1 MFAIRRY
8 EMLVRLK
15 EFGTAHAEL
24 FPDTSGG
31 GRLFAAFGAAVDD
44 LQSHV
49 VAQAGG
55 TNATRQAT
63 TAKTAARRLALR
75 RLDTLTRTAQIVTA
89 GTPGFDEKLRLP
101 KSRSDQRL
109 VAVARAIVQDV
120 TPFADQIVAHNLP
133 ATFLS
138 EVTAA
143 IDALDTAIQTQAQ
156 AAGARA
162 AARAAIQERLAAAFA
177 MAAQL
182 DTVVANQC
190 GNDAVMLAKW
200 QSARHQSSVS
210 VPYPRRKQP
219 AESTPAQPAP
229 APPTPAPPTTAP
241 PTSTQPTS
249 EQPTPAQ
256 PTSAPPAP
264 VVTAA

>member
-1 MFAIRRY
+1 MFDIRRY

-24 FPDTSGG
+24 FPDSSGG
-31 GRLFAAFGAAVDD
+31 GKLFAAFGAALDD

-63 TAKTAARRLALR
+63 TAKTAARRLALQ
-75 RLDTLTRTAQIVTA
+75 RLDMLTRTAQIVTA

-133 ATFLS
+133 ATFLAD
-138 EVTAA
+138 VNAA
-143 IDALDTAIQTQAQ
+143 IDALDAAIQTQAS
-156 AAGARA
+156 AAQARA
-162 AARAAIQERLAAAFA
+162 AARAAIDDKLAAAFA

-182 DTVVANQC
+182 DTVVGNQC
-190 GNDAVMLAKW
+190 GDDAVTLAKW

-210 VPYPRRKQP
+210 VPYPKRQQAARP
-219 AESTPAQPAP
+219 TSAQATS
-229 APPTPAPPTTAP
+229 AQPTPAPTD
-241 PTSTQPTS
+241 
-249 EQPTPAQ
+249 PA
-256 PTSAPPAP
+256 
-264 VVTAA
+264 VKAA